1 MNMTVPA
8 GASGTLHW
16 AGSGRA
22 YYNLQPGQIISVE
35 RADLVDLASLAC
47 RSLRWRLRLTS
58 TTSGLARRSFCGRSA
73 NNEGPT

>member
-1 MNMTVPA
+1 MNMAVPA

-35 RADLVDLASLAC
+35 RADLVDLLKLGFTIAPVQAAPE
-47 RSLRWRLRLTS
+47 TS
-58 TTSGLARRSFCGRSA
+58 A
-73 NNEGPT
+73 P